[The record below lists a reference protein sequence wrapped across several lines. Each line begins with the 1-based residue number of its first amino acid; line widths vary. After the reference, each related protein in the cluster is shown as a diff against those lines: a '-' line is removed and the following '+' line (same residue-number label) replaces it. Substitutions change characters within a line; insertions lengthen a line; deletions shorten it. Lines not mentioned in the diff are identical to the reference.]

1 MSTKVEIKYSELVR
15 QAVIDSFKKLNPRDQ
30 IKNLV
35 MFVVF
40 VGSIITTGFLFFKG
54 QCNLFNVQ
62 ICLWLWFT
70 CLFAN
75 FAEAMAEGRGKAH
88 ADALRKLRTKTM
100 ARKLVKGKEVSVP
113 SAELKIG
120 DLFVCEAGDMIP
132 GDGEIVEGIA
142 TVDESAI
149 TGESAPV
156 IRESGGDR
164 SAVTG
169 GTKVISDRIV
179 VRVTAEEGSSF
190 LDRMISMI
198 EGARRQKT
206 PNEIAL
212 NIVLVSLTVLFILV
226 VVTLPPFARY
236 NEAAAGQTGVVL
248 TSIPV
253 LLSLIVCLIPTTIGG
268 LLSAIG
274 IAGIDRLIR
283 HNVMATSG
291 RAVEAAGDVD
301 VLLLDKTG
309 TITLGNRMAT
319 EFIPAPGVNVEEVAN
334 AAQLASLAD
343 ETPRV
348 VPSSCWRRRNTT
360 CVVARWPNRRPNS
373 CRSRRRRA

>member
-15 QAVIDSFKKLNPRDQ
+15 QAVIDSFKKLNPRDE

-35 MFVVF
+35 MFVVW
-40 VGSIITTGFLFFKG
+40 VGSIMTTACLFFKG

-100 ARKLVKGKEVSVP
+100 ARKLVKGKETSVP

-120 DLFVCEAGDMIP
+120 DLFVCESGDMIAA
-132 GDGEIVEGIA
+132 DGEIIEGIA

-169 GTKVISDRIV
+169 GTKVLSDRIV
-179 VRVTAEEGSSF
+179 VSITANPGESF
-190 LDRMISMI
+190 LDRMIDLV
-198 EGARRQKT
+198 EGASRQKT

-212 NIVLVSLTVLFILV
+212 HILLVGMTLIFLFACATLVPLALYSGISLSLTVMV
-226 VVTLPPFARY
+226 A
-236 NEAAAGQTGVVL
+236 
-248 TSIPV
+248 
-253 LLSLIVCLIPTTIGG
+253 LLVCLIPTTIGG

-274 IAGIDRLIR
+274 IAGMDRLIR
-283 HNVMATSG
+283 KNVLAMSG
-291 RAVEAAGDVD
+291 RAIEAAGDVD

-309 TITLGNRMAT
+309 TITHGNRMAT
-319 EFIPAPGVNVEEVAN
+319 EFIAASGITIATLAE
-334 AAQLASLAD
+334 AAQL
-343 ETPRV
+343 
-348 VPSSCWRRRNTT
+348 
-360 CVVARWPNRRPNS
+360 
-373 CRSRRRRA
+373 